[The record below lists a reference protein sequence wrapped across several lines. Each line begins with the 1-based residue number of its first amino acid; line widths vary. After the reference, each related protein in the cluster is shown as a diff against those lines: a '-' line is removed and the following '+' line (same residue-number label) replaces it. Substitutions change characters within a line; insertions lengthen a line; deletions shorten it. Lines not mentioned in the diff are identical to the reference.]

1 MILAALHAACAYLW
15 IPFRND
21 PARFWLPCNAGCAK
35 LKVIKRVNRKRGT
48 LPWGRTRYT

>member
-1 MILAALHAACAYLW
+1 MILAALRARAYLW

-35 LKVIKRVNRKRGT
+35 LKVIKRGKRERGT